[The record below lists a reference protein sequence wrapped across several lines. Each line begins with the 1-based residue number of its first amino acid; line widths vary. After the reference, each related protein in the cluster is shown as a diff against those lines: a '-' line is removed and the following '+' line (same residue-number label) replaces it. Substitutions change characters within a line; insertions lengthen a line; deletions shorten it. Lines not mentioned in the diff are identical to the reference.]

1 MKNFA
6 AAIMLAIGAY
16 AANSKPYASGA
27 LHSKETF
34 KYGKFVTSMKA
45 SS

>member
-16 AANSKPYASGA
+16 ASSAKQFNGA
-27 LHSKETF
+27 ELRS
-34 KYGKFVTSMKA
+34 
-45 SS
+45 